1 MRNCLSPFPPL
12 FLFLFLFLFL
22 SSARSQERR
31 GIIVDRETGKPVSY
45 ATVKV
50 LNTRFGQVAS
60 GSGEFS
66 LVISPGDSVL
76 ISSVGYR
83 DTILAEKDIK
93 DRIALV
99 PQHRLMPGLTV
110 KKRKGTGRHLIGNGA
125 GLVNKNIKCRYTPGK
140 EGHCVPWGPGAGAE
154 FAELMTLPDSLKTYR
169 LGKVYIPARQQECW
183 QPMFLNI
190 YEPDSVKGGPGTLL
204 FRKPLPAQPEN
215 YAKGKMII
223 DLGSDNVYLSGTKH
237 FFIGINW
244 DTDTTIS
251 QDCKTILI
259 LLRSQEGISYT
270 RHFRDRNFQ
279 WARLYLHRLGDEEN
293 KVSYRT
299 MFAAE
304 IEALEDDDR

>member
-1 MRNCLSPFPPL
+1 MKICFSL
-12 FLFLFLFLFL
+12 FLMLLL
-22 SSARSQERR
+22 SSAQSQERR

-66 LVISPGDSVL
+66 LLISPGDSVL

-83 DTILAEKDIK
+83 DTVLTEKDIK

-99 PQHRLMPGLTV
+99 PHHRLMPGLTV
-110 KKRKGTGRHLIGNGA
+110 KKRKSTGRHLIGNGA
-125 GLVNKNIKCRYTPGK
+125 GLVNKNIKCRYNPGK

-169 LGKVYIPARQQECW
+169 LGRVYFPVRRQECW

-190 YEPDSVKGGPGTLL
+190 YEPDTVKGGPGALL
-204 FRKPLPAQPEN
+204 FRKLLPLQPEN
-215 YAKGKMII
+215 YDKGKMII
-223 DLGSDNVYLSGTKH
+223 ELGSDNIYLGDAKQ
-237 FFIGINW
+237 FYIGISWNS
-244 DTDTTIS
+244 DTTS
-251 QDCKTILI
+251 QNCRTVLI
-259 LLRSQEGISYT
+259 LLRSQEGVTYS
-270 RHFRDRNFQ
+270 RHLMDRAYNWFP
-279 WARLYLHRLGDEEN
+279 LYLHLLGDEGN
-293 KVSYRT
+293 QVRYRT

-304 IEALEDDDR
+304 LEELEDDDR